1 MREIT
6 WKVWDDRAFGP
17 LRTAEAGGVGWR
29 APTTCMG
36 FAVMPE
42 VSMSLA
48 EKIGQLFIVGFEGTE
63 VTPELEAWMATYG
76 WGGVIIFGRNVETP
90 AQVLLLTQGLQAA
103 VRARGHPPL
112 LIAVDQEGGRVAR
125 LKAPFTSF
133 PSAARVGQTRSE
145 QLACNVGKAIAT
157 ELRAVGITTDMA
169 PVLDVFSNCA
179 NTVIGDRAFS
189 TDPHR
194 VARLGTAFMRG
205 MHAAGVLAVG
215 KHFPG
220 HGDTLLDSHVALPSC
235 ERTVIQL
242 NACELPPFHAAIA
255 AGLEAMMTAHVV
267 YNAWDSHLPA
277 TLSSAILTGI
287 LRGMMG
293 FQGVIISDD
302 LGMAAV
308 SETMPWEEVPV
319 SALRAGVDLLL
330 ICHQR
335 ERQEQA
341 HDRILGAV
349 QRSELPEALV
359 DRAVARI
366 HTLKSRLHRRF
377 QDVATPAPL
386 ACIGS
391 PEHLALAASIGA

>member
-1 MREIT
+1 
-6 WKVWDDRAFGP
+6 
-17 LRTAEAGGVGWR
+17 
-29 APTTCMG
+29 
-36 FAVMPE
+36 MPE

-48 EKIGQLFIVGFEGTE
+48 EKVGQLFIIGFEGTE

-76 WGGVIIFGRNVETP
+76 WGGVITFGRNVESP

-103 VRARGHPPL
+103 VRAHGHPPL

-125 LKAPFTSF
+125 LKAPFTAF
-133 PSAARVGQTRSE
+133 PTAARVGQTDSE

-157 ELRAVGITTDMA
+157 ELRAVGITMDMA
-169 PVLDVFSNCA
+169 PVLDVLSNPA
-179 NTVIGDRAFS
+179 NMVIGDRAFS

-220 HGDTLLDSHVALPSC
+220 HGDTLLDSHMALPGC
-235 ERTVIQL
+235 ERTVVQL
-242 NACELPPFHAAIA
+242 NACELLPFQAAIA
-255 AGLEAMMTAHVV
+255 AGLEAIMTAHVI

-287 LRGMMG
+287 LRGKMG
-293 FQGVIISDD
+293 FKGVIISDD

-308 SETMPWEEVPV
+308 SETLPWEEVPV
-319 SALRAGVDLLL
+319 QAIRAGIDLLL

-341 HDRILGAV
+341 YACVLSAV
-349 QRSELPEALV
+349 QRGVLPEALV

-366 HTLKSRLHRRF
+366 RMLKSRLHRLL

-391 PEHLALAASIGA
+391 PEHLALAASIMAQSAPQGLRRDIHGA

>member
-1 MREIT
+1 
-6 WKVWDDRAFGP
+6 
-17 LRTAEAGGVGWR
+17 
-29 APTTCMG
+29 MG
-36 FAVMPE
+36 LAVMPE

-48 EKIGQLFIVGFEGTE
+48 EKVGQLFIVGFEGTE

-76 WGGVIIFGRNVETP
+76 WGGVIIFGRNVESP

-103 VRARGHPPL
+103 VRARGHRPL

-133 PSAARVGQTRSE
+133 PSAARVGQTGSE

-157 ELRAVGITTDMA
+157 ELRAVGITMDMA
-169 PVLDVFSNCA
+169 PVLDVCSNGA
-179 NTVIGDRAFS
+179 NTVIGERAFS
-189 TDPHR
+189 TGPHG

-220 HGDTLLDSHVALPSC
+220 HGDTLLDSPVALPSC
-235 ERTVIQL
+235 ERTVVQL
-242 NACELPPFHAAIA
+242 NACELLPFQAAIA
-255 AGLEAMMTAHVV
+255 AGLEAVMTAHVV

-287 LRGMMG
+287 LRGTMG

-341 HDRILGAV
+341 YARVLVAV

-366 HTLKSRLHRRF
+366 HTLKSRLHRLL
-377 QDVATPAPL
+377 QDVAIPAPL

-391 PEHLALAASIGA
+391 PEHLALAASIVAQAAPQAMRRDSHGA

>member
-1 MREIT
+1 M
-6 WKVWDDRAFGP
+6 
-17 LRTAEAGGVGWR
+17 
-29 APTTCMG
+29 
-36 FAVMPE
+36 
-42 VSMSLA
+42 
-48 EKIGQLFIVGFEGTE
+48 
-63 VTPELEAWMATYG
+63 
-76 WGGVIIFGRNVETP
+76 
-90 AQVLLLTQGLQAA
+90 
-103 VRARGHPPL
+103 
-112 LIAVDQEGGRVAR
+112 
-125 LKAPFTSF
+125 
-133 PSAARVGQTRSE
+133 
-145 QLACNVGKAIAT
+145 
-157 ELRAVGITTDMA
+157 DMA
-169 PVLDVFSNCA
+169 PVLDVLSNPA

-189 TDPHR
+189 TDPHG

-220 HGDTLLDSHVALPSC
+220 HGDTLLDSHVALPVC
-235 ERTVIQL
+235 ERTVVQL
-242 NACELPPFHAAIA
+242 NACELLPFQAAIA
-255 AGLEAMMTAHVV
+255 AGLEAIMTAHVV

-287 LRGMMG
+287 LRGKMG

-319 SALRAGVDLLL
+319 QALRAGVDLLL

-341 HDRILGAV
+341 YARVLSAV
-349 QRSELPEALV
+349 QRGELPEALV

-366 HTLKSRLHRRF
+366 HTLKSRLHRLL

-391 PEHLALAASIGA
+391 PEHLALAASIVAQSAPQAMRRDSHGA

>member
-1 MREIT
+1 
-6 WKVWDDRAFGP
+6 
-17 LRTAEAGGVGWR
+17 
-29 APTTCMG
+29 
-36 FAVMPE
+36 MPE

-48 EKIGQLFIVGFEGTE
+48 EKVGQLFMVGVEGTE
-63 VTPELEAWMATYG
+63 VTPELEAWMTTYG
-76 WGGVIIFGRNVETP
+76 WGGVILFGRNVRSP
-90 AQVLLLTQGLQAA
+90 AQVLSLTQGLQTA

-125 LKAPFTSF
+125 LKAPFTAF
-133 PSAARVGQTRSE
+133 PSAAVVGHTGSEELTR
-145 QLACNVGKAIAT
+145 NVGRALAT
-157 ELRAVGITTDMA
+157 ELCAVGITMDMA
-169 PVLDVFSNCA
+169 PVLDVLSNPD

-189 TDPHR
+189 TDPQS
-194 VARLGTAFMRG
+194 VARLGTAFLRG
-205 MHAAGVLAVG
+205 IQAAGIIAVG

-220 HGDTLLDSHVALPSC
+220 HGDTLLDSHVALPVC
-235 ERTVIQL
+235 ERTGVQL
-242 NACELPPFHAAIA
+242 SACELLPFEAAIA
-255 AGLEAMMTAHVV
+255 AGLDAIMTAHVI
-267 YNAWDSHLPA
+267 YKAWDADLPA

-287 LRGMMG
+287 LRRKIG

-319 SALRAGVDLLL
+319 QALRAGVDLLL

-341 HDRILGAV
+341 YARVLGAV

-366 HTLKSRLHRRF
+366 HTLKSRLHRQSRA
-377 QDVATPAPL
+377 VANPASL
-386 ACIGS
+386 ACIGG
-391 PEHLALAASIGA
+391 PEHLALAASIGAQSTPQAMRRDSHGA